1 MATRTPF
8 GLLERADY
16 VGGFF
21 KTVNQIAAEQQPRR
35 TAPGDTEN
43 YSNEPLNDAVVA
55 FSNAV

>member
-21 KTVNQIAAEQQPRR
+21 KTVNRVSAEQQTRR
-35 TAPGDTEN
+35 TAPGDSEN
-43 YSNEPLNDAVVA
+43 YSNEPLNDAVAA